1 MAGYYQRA
9 EARKKIGDHKGAEQ
23 DEFKI
28 MKMQID
34 KRNGVSSG
42 DKKEGDDSKDVADNS
57 SENSNGDGGKTRKNP
72 TRTWK
77 IIGKL

>member
-1 MAGYYQRA
+1 
-9 EARKKIGDHKGAEQ
+9 
-23 DEFKI
+23 

-57 SENSNGDGGKTRKNP
+57 SENSMEMAGRPVRNP

>member
-1 MAGYYQRA
+1 
-9 EARKKIGDHKGAEQ
+9 
-23 DEFKI
+23 

-57 SENSNGDGGKTRKNP
+57 SENSNGDGGKTRKKSDKNMENY
-72 TRTWK
+72 RK
-77 IIGKL
+77 IVIADDSEATSVIRAIIADVYKTGM